1 MHIAALMLLFVS
13 ALMPA
18 QSGADP
24 SNLPSPAV
32 ARGEAL
38 MENGRTLLNTGMLL
52 DARAIFNDCVGQNRS
67 NFQCLY
73 DRARTDSWMQKAE
86 AAASHASEAAHWLD
100 TAISDTLAALGCN
113 DRSANAHALLGDLY
127 GAKITGMFSGMHY
140 GPKANA
146 EVAKAFQLDPGNAM
160 AFAAQGRKYL
170 YAPGA
175 FGGDVDKAIQ
185 SFQKAAAA
193 DPGSDDDYVWLAI
206 AWRKKGNTVHER
218 EALSQA
224 FRINPHSIFAQRV
237 SEGKE

>member
-1 MHIAALMLLFVS
+1 MHVAALMLLFVS
-13 ALMPA
+13 ALPPA
-18 QSGADP
+18 QSGGDR
-24 SNLPSPAV
+24 SNLPSPDIAH
-32 ARGEAL
+32 GEAL
-38 MENGRTLLNTGMLL
+38 MENGRTLLNANMLL
-52 DARAIFNDCVGQNRS
+52 DARTIFNDCVSQNRS

-86 AAASHASEAAHWLD
+86 AGAGHPAEAAHWLD
-100 TAISDTLAALGCN
+100 TAIADTLAVLSCN
-113 DRSANAHALLGDLY
+113 EQSANAHAMLGDLY
-127 GAKITGMFSGMHY
+127 GEKITGMFSGMHY

-146 EVAKAFQLDPGNAM
+146 EVAKAFQLGPGNAM

-175 FGGDVDKAIQ
+175 FGGDIDKAIQ
-185 SFQKAAAA
+185 SFQKAITA

-206 AWRKKGNTVHER
+206 AWRKKGDSVHER

-224 FRINPHSIFAQRV
+224 LRINPHSIFAQRV